1 MRKPL
6 TGTILGILIG
16 IALAVILARQ
26 GVWPLDQLTLFF
38 IPAITGVIGLLLLS
52 IRRASSGTFTLVIA
66 LLILVPMLIWGALGF
81 AVINQN
87 GELNGGCRVFAA
99 SDVDQTDVLDTSR
112 RDPFVI
118 DPDGGLAWEA
128 DSPTVFQDY
137 EWEINVVL
145 GGIPVTI
152 DSDTEAN
159 SAGDQDND
167 GDVADIRAYASDR
180 GIDIDQL
187 VGVYQ
192 VSGSAATCDGFGFVQ
207 ILGDGLDLITLIAII
222 SLITFLVI
230 LIVLMFVGRGGAT
243 AASAASGGGQ
253 VLDVEDTLDHYE
265 AHPKPETDQG
275 SEFIDDLGYAADESD
290 LGTDDAKG

>member
-38 IPAITGVIGLLLLS
+38 VPAITGVIGLLLLS
-52 IRRASSGTFTLVIA
+52 IGRKSSGTFTLVIA
-66 LLILVPMLIWGALGF
+66 LLLLVPMLVWGALGF
-81 AVINQN
+81 GSLNAS
-87 GELNGGCRVFAA
+87 GELNGGCRVFAG
-99 SDVDQTDVLDTSR
+99 SDVDQTDVIDTTK

-128 DSPTVFQDY
+128 DSPEVFQDY
-137 EWEINVVL
+137 DWKIYVVL

-159 SAGDQDND
+159 DAGDQSND
-167 GDVADIRAYASDR
+167 GDVADIRAYADER
-180 GIDIDQL
+180 GVDIDTL

-192 VSGSAATCDGFGFVQ
+192 VGGSAATCDGFGFVE
-207 ILGDGLDLITLIAII
+207 ILGGEGLDTISLIAII
-222 SLITFLVI
+222 LLITFLVI
-230 LIVLMFVGRGGAT
+230 LIVLMFVGRGAAAAAAT
-243 AASAASGGGQ
+243 AAG
-253 VLDVEDTLDHYE
+253 TDHSVDEALGPYE
-265 AHPKPETDQG
+265 AHGHGEPPSPDDQ
-275 SEFIDDLGYAADESD
+275 
-290 LGTDDAKG
+290 T